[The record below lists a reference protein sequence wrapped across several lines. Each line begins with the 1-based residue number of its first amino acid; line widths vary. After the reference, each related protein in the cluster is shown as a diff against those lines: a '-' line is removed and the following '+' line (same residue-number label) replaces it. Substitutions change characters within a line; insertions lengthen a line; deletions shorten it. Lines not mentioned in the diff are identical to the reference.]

1 MAIEK
6 DLLDQLLAGR
16 DPKDVFN
23 KDGLV
28 DQLKKALSE
37 RILNAEIDEHLDGDG
52 GGSNG
57 NHRNGYSKKSVLTGT
72 SKMTL
77 SVPRDRAGT
86 FDPKL
91 IAKYQRRFPDFDE
104 KIISMYARGMTVR
117 EIRGHLEELYG
128 IDVSPDL
135 ISAVTDAVLDEVAE
149 WQNRPLDICYPLVF
163 FDAIRVKI
171 RDEGFVRNKA
181 VYIALGIRPDGTK
194 EILGIWIEQT
204 EGAKFW
210 LRVMSELK
218 TRGIGDILIAVV
230 DGLKGFPEAINAVFP
245 QTVIQTCIVHLI
257 RHSLDFVSW
266 KDRKLVIPA
275 LKAIYR
281 AKDAE
286 AGLKALAEVETS
298 FWVEIYPGIAQ

>member
-28 DQLKKALSE
+28 DELKKALSE
-37 RILNAEIDEHLDGDG
+37 RILNAEIDEHLEGDG
-52 GGSNG
+52 PEGKG
-57 NHRNGYSKKSVLTGT
+57 NHRNGYSKKSVLTGS
-72 SKMTL
+72 SKVTL
-77 SVPRDRAGT
+77 LVPRDRAGT

-149 WQNRPLDICYPLVF
+149 WQNRPLDICYPLVQF
-163 FDAIRVKI
+163 AVMFKER
-171 RDEGFVRNKA
+171 FVR
-181 VYIALGIRPDGTK
+181 T
-194 EILGIWIEQT
+194 
-204 EGAKFW
+204 
-210 LRVMSELK
+210 
-218 TRGIGDILIAVV
+218 
-230 DGLKGFPEAINAVFP
+230 
-245 QTVIQTCIVHLI
+245 
-257 RHSLDFVSW
+257 
-266 KDRKLVIPA
+266 
-275 LKAIYR
+275 
-281 AKDAE
+281 
-286 AGLKALAEVETS
+286 
-298 FWVEIYPGIAQ
+298 